1 MDEVDLKE
9 KEIRKQSFNLIK
21 QQFQTKTETESQDK
35 ETLLVSFF
43 INYTVKSATLLKSVF
58 HVI

>member
-35 ETLLVSFF
+35 ETLLVRF
-43 INYTVKSATLLKSVF
+43 IIDYTVKSTTLLKRVF
-58 HVI
+58 YI